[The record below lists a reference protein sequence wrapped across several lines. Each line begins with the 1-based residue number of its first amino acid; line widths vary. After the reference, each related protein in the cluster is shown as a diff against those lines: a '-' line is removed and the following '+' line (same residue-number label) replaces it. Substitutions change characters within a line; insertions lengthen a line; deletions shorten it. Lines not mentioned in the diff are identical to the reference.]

1 MHIPWNLAFAPC
13 NPYTSRALIRAV
25 VCGGARKSV
34 LLDLLNKFTNLT
46 SLTQA
51 ILTRWPQHQK
61 YLTKTFEGRSA
72 EELVFSEKLAG
83 LILTLAKSAEGGIG
97 HYIDAYRYLC
107 EDIVRPEEMHFR
119 RTGRYRLSSFED
131 AYRTVYADRVFM
143 TKYMDGLLLSDCLWS
158 NHALCMK
165 NYRQQFLPAVP
176 AGASLLEIGPGHGLL
191 LYLAQ
196 DAGHLGKISAW
207 DVSETSL
214 SLAAHALDTLGAP
227 KPVDFALR
235 NIFDPDIM
243 APENAGLFDAV
254 VLSEVL
260 EHLENPLGAV
270 EVLYHLTKPGGLV
283 WINLPANS
291 PAPDH
296 LYLVTDLAQPV
307 AVVKQAGFD
316 IVDATAYPMSGTTM
330 EAAMR
335 RQLTFSCVIAGR
347 KPA

>member
-1 MHIPWNLAFAPC
+1 M
-13 NPYTSRALIRAV
+13 
-25 VCGGARKSV
+25 
-34 LLDLLNKFTNLT
+34 
-46 SLTQA
+46 
-51 ILTRWPQHQK
+51 
-61 YLTKTFEGRSA
+61 
-72 EELVFSEKLAG
+72 
-83 LILTLAKSAEGGIG
+83 
-97 HYIDAYRYLC
+97 
-107 EDIVRPEEMHFR
+107 
-119 RTGRYRLSSFED
+119 
-131 AYRTVYADRVFM
+131 
-143 TKYMDGLLLSDCLWS
+143 
-158 NHALCMK
+158 
-165 NYRQQFLPAVP
+165 
-176 AGASLLEIGPGHGLL
+176 
-191 LYLAQ
+191 
-196 DAGHLGKISAW
+196 
-207 DVSETSL
+207 
-214 SLAAHALDTLGAP
+214 GAP